1 MHISISGPEE
11 IRSNGFQDSVA
22 NRLMRALTR
31 FSRRID
37 RVDVAI
43 TDENGSR
50 GGIDK
55 HCRIRVQMSGVKPF
69 VASAKDESPWAAVSR
84 AVERARRKV
93 TTKLKRPRSQHERFR
108 RNRWH
113 DNNTCEW
120 HWNRAAPGEP
130 GLAP

>member
-55 HCRIRVQMSGVKPF
+55 HCRIRVQMPGVEPF
-69 VASAKDESPWAAVSR
+69 VATAKDESPWAAVSR

-93 TTKLKRPRSQHERFR
+93 TTRLKRPRSRRERFR
-108 RNRWH
+108 RNRWQ
-113 DNNTCEW
+113 DNDT
-120 HWNRAAPGEP
+120 PD
-130 GLAP
+130 L

>member
-1 MHISISGPEE
+1 MHISISGPDE

-55 HCRIRVQMSGVKPF
+55 HCRIRVQMPGVEPF
-69 VASAKDESPWAAVSR
+69 VATAKDESPWAAVSR

-93 TTKLKRPRSQHERFR
+93 TTRLKRPRSRRERFR
-108 RNRWH
+108 RNRWQ
-113 DNNTCEW
+113 DNDT
-120 HWNRAAPGEP
+120 PD
-130 GLAP
+130 L